1 MRVVAGNCDK
11 NKNPPRI
18 TRHNIFLV
26 FHPTVSLAFP
36 RLENLWFLGVPQG
49 STQNTLVATYND
61 LANVEE
67 LIKGGDVAAVILEPV
82 VGNSG
87 FIKPTEVNTVVDMLM
102 GSSKS

>member
-1 MRVVAGNCDK
+1 MFT
-11 NKNPPRI
+11 NPLRFARLF
-18 TRHNIFLV
+18 TGLC
-26 FHPTVSLAFP
+26 PTVSLAFQ
-36 RLENLWFLGVPQG
+36 RLKYLRFPGVPQG

-87 FIKPTEVNTVVDMLM
+87 FIKPTEVNTEMGDMPVR
-102 GSSKS
+102 SSQQ